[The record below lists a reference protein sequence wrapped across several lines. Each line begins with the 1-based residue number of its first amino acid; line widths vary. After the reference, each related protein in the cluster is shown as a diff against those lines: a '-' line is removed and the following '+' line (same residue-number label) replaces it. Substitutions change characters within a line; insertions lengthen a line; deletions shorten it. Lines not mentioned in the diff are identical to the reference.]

1 MAVGYRNVK
10 IRIPWM
16 EQKLLESKND
26 DLAKSLKTV
35 TPAEAGVQISLNL
48 LDSRFRGNDKNGEI
62 ATFCE
67 TIKNRIFQFETIDG
81 AAISLGTLRAVMRE
95 SGPVFTRISGTG
107 SRIMLVEGL
116 KRMGGR

>member
-1 MAVGYRNVK
+1 LDTNV
-10 IRIPWM
+10 
-16 EQKLLESKND
+16 D

-67 TIKNRIFQFETIDG
+67 TINVECISKKNCIHPVHNICLFNG
-81 AAISLGTLRAVMRE
+81 AC
-95 SGPVFTRISGTG
+95 PVKYFC
-107 SRIMLVEGL
+107 
-116 KRMGGR
+116 